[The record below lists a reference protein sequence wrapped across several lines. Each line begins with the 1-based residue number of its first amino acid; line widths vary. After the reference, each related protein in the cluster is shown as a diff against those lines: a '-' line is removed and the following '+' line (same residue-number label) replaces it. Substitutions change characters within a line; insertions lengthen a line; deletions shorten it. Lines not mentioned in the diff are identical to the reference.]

1 MSSWMDFREYA
12 RVKVIKKTDRIL
24 EFGPLN
30 RPTVKRP
37 EYPNVY
43 YADIRNSDDIKKLYT
58 GNDYL
63 ESTGIHVDLDTIVD
77 IDYVIKDTYSKSF
90 KGVEKFDVIV
100 LSHVIEHVPD
110 IINFFQEVTGLLKK
124 DGKLVIIYPDAR
136 YCFDHFRNGSTFV
149 DAYSAYIEKR
159 MNHSAVFDFVNNV
172 VHENDP
178 SYFWN
183 NESQNDILPTTEFSK
198 TIQAYKNAKNDELP
212 DDIHFWPFAD
222 YQFVKFLY
230 DLDRAGLSDFEI
242 SEYFGTQENT
252 QEFLAILKPK
262 GSKAINKTQYAG
274 LLKDLSPINKEINYR
289 NENIRL
295 GSENAALVAEVQGI
309 KHEYS
314 RLLNELSGVYSS
326 KRWKYTAKLAEVKH
340 KIHRGRAND

>member
-1 MSSWMDFREYA
+1 MSAWMDFREYA
-12 RVKVIKKTDRIL
+12 RTKVIKKSDRIL

-30 RPTVKRP
+30 RPTVKRSD
-37 EYPNVY
+37 YPNAY

-77 IDYVIKDTYSKSF
+77 IDYVIKGTYKDSF

-110 IINFFQEVTGLLKK
+110 VVNFFQEVTGLLKK

-136 YCFDHFRNGSTFV
+136 YCFDHFRNGTTFV
-149 DAYSAYIEKR
+149 DAYNTYVEKR
-159 MNHSAVFDFVNNV
+159 MNYSAVFDFVNNV

-178 SYFWN
+178 GYFWN
-183 NESQNDILPTTEFSK
+183 DESQNDILPTTDFSK
-198 TIQAYKNAKNDELP
+198 TLQAYKNAKNDELP

-230 DLDRAGLSDFEI
+230 DLDRAGLSSFEI
-242 SEYFGTQENT
+242 GEFYETRENT
-252 QEFLAILKPK
+252 QEFMAILRPK
-262 GSKAINKTQYAG
+262 SNKAIDRKTYSG
-274 LLKDLSPINKEINYR
+274 LLNKLNPISKEIKYR
-289 NENIRL
+289 NQNTKL
-295 GSENAALVAEVQGI
+295 SNENALLAAEAQGL
-309 KHEYS
+309 KLEYS
-314 RLLNELSGVYSS
+314 RLLNELSAVYSS
-326 KRWKYTAKLAEVKH
+326 KRWKYTAKLAGIKH
-340 KIHRGRAND
+340 KVRRGQTNG